1 MKIQLKFTLIGLG
14 IFVMIGIIGAAIED
28 SGPKSSGSSKS
39 DEPSGATSSNN
50 PPKTYVKLL
59 EFSGNGKK
67 KSIVFEL
74 NGNHARFKYKYKSE
88 GSGMG
93 FFSVYVTPDGE
104 DVMETGGIPE
114 VMSTADHEQSESTI
128 QKTAGKYYLDVNAI
142 GNWSIVVEEEQ

>member
-1 MKIQLKFTLIGLG
+1 MKKPLKFTLIGLG
-14 IFVMIGIIGAAIED
+14 IFIMIGIIGAAID
-28 SGPKSSGSSKS
+28 GSHPKTGSSSNS
-39 DEPSGATSSNN
+39 DASGASTSSNT
-50 PPKTYVKLL
+50 PQRSYVKLL

-74 NGNHARFKYKYKSE
+74 HGNHARFKYKYKSE

-114 VMSTADHEQSESTI
+114 VMSTADHEQSESAI
-128 QKTAGKYYLDVNAI
+128 QRSAGKYYLDVNAA
-142 GNWSIVVEEEQ
+142 GSWSIVVEEEQ